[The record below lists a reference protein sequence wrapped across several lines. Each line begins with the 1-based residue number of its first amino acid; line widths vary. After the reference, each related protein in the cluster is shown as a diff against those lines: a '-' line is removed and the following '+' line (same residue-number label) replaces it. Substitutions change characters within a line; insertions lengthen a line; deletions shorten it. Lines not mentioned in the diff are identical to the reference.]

1 MLWTEEPGRLHT
13 VHEVATESDTTE
25 WLIKNS
31 KNLLIKH
38 CDFKRSSDSEI
49 ENVHKTGLQRG

>member
-1 MLWTEEPGRLHT
+1 MLGTEKPGRLHT
-13 VHEVATESDTTE
+13 VHEVARESDTTE

-38 CDFKRSSDSEI
+38 CDFKKSSDSEI
-49 ENVHKTGLQRG
+49 ENVHKIVLQLS